1 MKIQSINITKFKNLN
16 KLAIDVSKHN
26 GLSLVIGN
34 NASGKSNFLE
44 ALSEIFYTQ
53 FQNEKTKLKYEIKY
67 IDFASKEI
75 TVTNK
80 AKATDLPKRVVAVYS
95 GEEDRLWKMYYEK
108 LYKKYI
114 DDILKSVAI
123 EFPKMLYLNKFYWE
137 ISLLCLLISDAADV
151 KEFIG
156 KTLGITSVQEI
167 TFAKTT
173 PPKANSTIKAFVD
186 SLQATYTLEAFKE
199 QFNNDPDLFL
209 KLYLAFT
216 DKDNKLISQVVIKFN
231 NGLLVSHLSEG
242 QKKQLLVKASLEFA
256 GQEDSLFLFDEPD
269 SHIHISNKSSIYN
282 IISNPDY
289 LNSRHIVI
297 TSHSP
302 TLTKLFPSENIVLL
316 ENGTKKELTTSF
328 EASKYLVNDK
338 DIYRLLFTD
347 KHILIVEGKTDDL
360 YISKAIEHFAADYPD
375 LSFEFLRVGGTDDE
389 NIKNLLDKIQT
400 NTNRK
405 IIIVVD
411 RDEAGYKVFKK
422 LFPLVAPRKNFKDRK
437 EVSIEK
443 YTKNTYFLMIPH
455 KDTGS
460 QTGEF
465 LVEDY
470 FKKEKVIELAKAV
483 IDSDFIGHK
492 PCKNFPDLKE
502 DIKREL
508 LPNLCKISI
517 PADMEDFKVLLA
529 KLNEIVLKPSDI

>member
-67 IDFASKEI
+67 TDFSAKEI
-75 TVTNK
+75 TISNK
-80 AKATDLPKRVVAVYS
+80 AKSFDLPKRVVAVYS

-114 DDILKSVAI
+114 DDILKSAAI

-137 ISLLCLLISDAADV
+137 ISLLCLLISDAEDV
-151 KEFIG
+151 KEFVE

-231 NGLLVSHLSEG
+231 NDLLVSHLSEG

-316 ENGTKKELTTSF
+316 ENGTKKELATSF

-360 YISKAIEHFAADYPD
+360 YISKAIEHFAAEYPD

-411 RDEAGYKVFKK
+411 RDDAGYKVYKN
-422 LFPLVAPRKNFKDRK
+422 LFPLVPQKKNFKEK
-437 EVSIEK
+437 KIISVEK
-443 YTKNTYFLMIPH
+443 YAPNTYYLMIPH
-455 KDTGS
+455 KTVDK
-460 QTGEF
+460 QDGEF

-470 FKKEKVIELAKAV
+470 FKKEKVIELSKQI
-483 IDSDFIGHK
+483 IDSKFTENV
-492 PCKNFPDLKE
+492 PCKNFPKISE
-502 DIKREL
+502 MIKSEA
-508 LPNLCKISI
+508 LPNHCKASTA
-517 PADMEDFKVLLA
+517 ADMEDFKILLT
-529 KLNEIVLKPSDI
+529 KLNEIVLKPNDI

>member
-16 KLAIDVSKHN
+16 NLAIDISKHN
-26 GLSLVIGN
+26 GLSLIIGN

-44 ALSEIFYTQ
+44 ALSEVFYTQ
-53 FQNEKTKLKYEIKY
+53 FQNERTKLKYEIKY
-67 IDFASKEI
+67 IDFAAKEI
-75 TVTNK
+75 TISNK
-80 AKATDLPKRVVAVYS
+80 AKATELPKRVVAVYS

-114 DDILKSVAI
+114 DNILKSAAI

-137 ISLLCLLISDAADV
+137 ISLLCLLISDAIDV
-151 KEFIG
+151 KEFVE
-156 KTLGITSVQEI
+156 KSLGITSVQEI
-167 TFAKTT
+167 TFTKTN

-186 SLQATYTLEAFKE
+186 SLQTTYTFKAFKK

-216 DKDNKLISQVVIKFN
+216 DKDNKLISQVVIKLK

-282 IISNPDY
+282 IISNPNY

-316 ENGTKKELTTSF
+316 ENGTKKELATSF

-360 YISKAIEHFAADYPD
+360 YISKAIEHFATDYPN
-375 LSFEFLRVGGTDDE
+375 LAFEFLRAGGTDDE
-389 NIKNLLDKIQT
+389 NIKSLLDKIQT

-411 RDEAGYKVFKK
+411 RDEPGYKVYKK
-422 LFPLVAPRKNFKDRK
+422 LFPLVAPKKEFKERKNI
-437 EVSIEK
+437 SIEK
-443 YTKNTYFLMIPH
+443 YAANTYFLMIPH
-455 KDTGS
+455 RMGDQ
-460 QTGEF
+460 QTGDF
-465 LVEDY
+465 MIEDY
-470 FKKEKVIELAKAV
+470 FKRDKVIELAKQM
-483 IDSDFIGHK
+483 IDAKFIDNV
-492 PCKNFPDLKE
+492 PCSNFP
-502 DIKREL
+502 
-508 LPNLCKISI
+508 KISEKI
-517 PADMEDFKVLLA
+517 KSEALPKHCKTSIATDMEDFKVLLA
-529 KLNEIVLKPSDI
+529 KLNELVLKPSDI